1 MKHRGSILVIE
12 DDSGVRE
19 QLAATFKIDNYEV
32 ELCASGREGCD
43 RLDAGETAFDLVVT
57 DLRLPD
63 VSGMEIVD
71 RVTAAQPDCPVL
83 VMTAYASVDSAV
95 EAMRRG
101 AFHYLAK
108 PFTADALLAEV
119 ERAMEH
125 GRLRKE
131 RRLLRVRLSREQ
143 GLGRI
148 LGESQPIAAM
158 CESISAVAAAQ
169 TTVLVSGETGT
180 GKELVAN
187 AIHYES
193 ARAAGELVKVNCA
206 ALSESLLESELF
218 GHEKGAFTG
227 AESAR
232 AGRFER
238 ADGGTLFL
246 DEISEMG
253 AHVQAKLL
261 RVLQGEV
268 FERVGGEKPLN
279 PDVRVISATNRKPL
293 EAVECGKLRSD
304 LYYRLNAFPI
314 EVPPLRSRRE
324 DIPLLARHFT
334 AAYAAK
340 MNKPVSAIAEDAIG
354 ALCEHDWPGNV
365 RELENCIERAVI
377 VAREEALQK
386 IDLPVPIS
394 GLAGAAPTAG
404 LNLQELERETV
415 LRALHETGG
424 NKVQAAAMLGIYPS
438 SLYKKLRRFGI
449 SKDSHQRLR
458 G

>member
-1 MKHRGSILVIE
+1 VKHRGSILVIE

-19 QLAATFKIDNYEV
+19 QLAAAFKIDNYEV
-32 ELCASGREGCD
+32 ELCASGREGYD

-71 RVTAAQPDCPVL
+71 RVIATRPDCPVL

-95 EAMRRG
+95 DAMRRG

-108 PFTADALLAEV
+108 PITADSLLVEV
-119 ERAMEH
+119 GRAMEH

-131 RRLLRVRLSREQ
+131 RRLLRARLSAEQ

-148 LGESQPIAAM
+148 LGESQAIAAM
-158 CESISAVAAAQ
+158 RESISAVAAAQ

-187 AIHYES
+187 AIHYEG

-253 AHVQAKLL
+253 PHVQAKLL

-268 FERVGGEKPLN
+268 FERVGGDKPLN

-334 AAYAAK
+334 EAYAAK

-354 ALCEHDWPGNV
+354 ALCAHDWPGNV

-377 VAREEALQK
+377 VAREESLQK

-394 GLAGAAPTAG
+394 GLAGATPTAG

-415 LRALHETGG
+415 LRALHVTGG